1 MFKDY
6 YSILEVDENV
16 SQNDLKLAFK
26 KQALKW
32 HPDRNSGVDSTIQ
45 MQNINE
51 AYLILKDNEARSRY
65 DKEYRRYKEFEKINK
80 RSKESNKN
88 ENTSS
93 QNEFQPDDEILKKWM
108 NNAKKQAVDLAR
120 ETIKEFKGITEVG
133 VKEAVKGAGNQF
145 IYQILAG
152 LLFVIVLGLSK
163 SCS

>member
-32 HPDRNSGVDSTIQ
+32 HPDRNPGVDSTIQ
-45 MQNINE
+45 MQSINE
-51 AYLILKDNEARSRY
+51 AYLILKDNDARLRY
-65 DKEYRRYKEFEKINK
+65 DKEYRRYKEFEKFNK
-80 RSKESNKN
+80 RSKESSKN

-93 QNEFQPDDEILKKWM
+93 QNEFQSDDEILKKWM
-108 NNAKKQAVDLAR
+108 NNAKKQAVELAR
-120 ETIKEFKGITEVG
+120 ETIKEFKGMTEVG
-133 VKEAVKGAGNQF
+133 VKAAVKGAGNQF
-145 IYQILAG
+145 FYQILAG
-152 LLFVIVLGLSK
+152 LLLVIILGLSK